1 MKKTIRYICI
11 FLCVALSAATMTAC
25 TGYSDIETSFLVS
38 GIAVDF
44 ADSLSFGHREY
55 LVTVEIIPMRAS
67 NQGSDSFSYLISQQ
81 ADTFLE
87 ALRLIT
93 AEATKPLFY
102 GHCKL
107 LVIGQEVASEGFLQ
121 VVEYLFRDS
130 KLRFPMNICVTRSA
144 TAKQVLRARATMDTT
159 NSYELIEM
167 MQSTALNVGIAPSVQ
182 LLPFIDALADEEG
195 CCGIPFLCP
204 AKDAE
209 RDTISAVG
217 GTAIIKDYKL
227 LGYLNRENSAFAMLA
242 SGEYEQGVINCFIPS
257 EETIIPFKVLGTD
270 TKISVDID
278 GDGIIVNFDSD
289 IRISV
294 IELPINEMAVDR
306 QRQDRFFTEASYFIS
321 QNMFCVVKDTLDR
334 YGADIFGITGA
345 TRSDH
350 PDFWKNNRHRWSEVL
365 RTAKIR
371 TEVSVG
377 LRSSEVSGQKLS
389 KGVE

>member
-209 RDTISAVG
+209 GDTISAVG

-227 LGYLNRENSAFAMLA
+227 LGYLNRENSPFAMLA